1 LSAAAEECS
10 MSRVYGGIHY
20 TISVNTG
27 ANMGKQVGGLVVKKV
42 LEGSK

>member
-1 LSAAAEECS
+1 

-27 ANMGKQVGGLVVKKV
+27 AAMGKQVGGLIINKIWNQPENK
-42 LEGSK
+42 